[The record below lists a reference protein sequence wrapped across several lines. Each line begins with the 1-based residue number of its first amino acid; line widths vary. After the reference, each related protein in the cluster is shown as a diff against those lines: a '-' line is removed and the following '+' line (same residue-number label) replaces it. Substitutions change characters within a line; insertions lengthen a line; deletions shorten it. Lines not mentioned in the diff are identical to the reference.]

1 LIEVQTESA
10 NGQADELADEW
21 VNLLIGLWVNW
32 PVVGRLIDGSIG
44 RLIHVPAD
52 VLADVWLGYGFNS
65 NSCSPNDAN
74 G

>member
-1 LIEVQTESA
+1 
-10 NGQADELADEW
+10 
-21 VNLLIGLWVNW
+21 LIGLWVNW